1 MGYKKTKAYTKAN
14 KKTKL
19 RRRKKNKTR
28 KIKQF
33 RGGFVNPFYELG
45 TAVSTLGDVLS
56 NQMTSLIIPPTPT
69 NLTTNID
76 PNPTVHYTNG
86 PIVRPVAEIFNTTK

>member
-1 MGYKKTKAYTKAN
+1 MGYKKSRAYIKSN

-19 RRRKKNKTR
+19 RKRKKNKTR

-33 RGGFVNPFYELG
+33 RGGTINPFYELG
-45 TAVSTLGDVLS
+45 TAVSTLGTVFS
-56 NQMTSLIIPPTPT
+56 NNLTSLIIPATPT
-69 NLTTNID
+69 NLNVNPS
-76 PNPTVHYTNG
+76 PNPTVQYTNG